1 MNCPPLIQSP
11 PARGKLHDI
20 NMDVEYTSWKGRES
34 MIPKSDI
41 LLPDPANEANSML
54 IMQKFPDTGLWVIV
68 VLSYGNRRM
77 LAYREDKDKSW
88 QLNDIAAS
96 YLLYIFGKN

>member
-1 MNCPPLIQSP
+1 MKQ
-11 PARGKLHDI
+11 
-20 NMDVEYTSWKGRES
+20 
-34 MIPKSDI
+34 IP
-41 LLPDPANEANSML
+41 ML

-96 YLLYIFGKN
+96 YLPLYLWKKLKSADYWMRS

>member
-1 MNCPPLIQSP
+1 MKQ
-11 PARGKLHDI
+11 
-20 NMDVEYTSWKGRES
+20 
-34 MIPKSDI
+34 IP
-41 LLPDPANEANSML
+41 ML
-54 IMQKFPDTGLWVIV
+54 IMQKFLDTWLWVIV

-96 YLLYIFGKN
+96 YLPLHPWKKLKSADYWMRS